1 MGKNFASI
9 DIGTHTARVLIV
21 QKLGPPGF
29 FRPLFRDRTYIR
41 LGEDFDYSGGKSIHP
56 DAISRTHKA
65 LRDFSR
71 YMEDFDV
78 HRVLAVATGV
88 VREASNRE
96 LFLDSLLTNTGVEAR
111 PIGGDEEASLTG
123 KGVLHALGVQEGRFV
138 IFDLGGGSTEFFLGG
153 SHTPVVRSIPIG
165 ALTLTQRYLKSDP
178 PGEGEISFLSG
189 YIDKALKELHSINPQ
204 GRINVTDGSLLMGTG
219 GTVTTLAAMLYGIP
233 PQEIVP
239 ERVNGLILERSAVR
253 ALFDKM
259 RKLNLEER
267 RGLSGLD
274 PGRAG
279 VILAGALVILRVLH
293 FLRSSQM
300 TVSLSD
306 LLEGI
311 LINHFEGEK
320 DD

>member
-21 QKLGPPGF
+21 QKLGPPGL
-29 FRPLFRDRTYIR
+29 FRPLFRDRTHIR
-41 LGEDFDYSGGKSIHP
+41 LGGDFDYSGAKSIHP
-56 DAISRTHKA
+56 DAISRTVKA
-65 LRDFSR
+65 LKDFSQ

-78 HRVLAVATGV
+78 HRALAVATGV

-96 LFLDSLLTNTGVEAR
+96 LFLGSLHENTGFEVR
-111 PIGGDEEASLTG
+111 PIGGDEEAHLTG
-123 KGVLHALGVQEGRFV
+123 KGVLHALGVQEGPFV
-138 IFDLGGGSTEFFLGG
+138 IFDLGGGSTEFFFGG
-153 SHTPVVRSIPIG
+153 SHTPAVRSIPIG

-178 PGEGEISFLSG
+178 PGESEISFLSG
-189 YIDKALKELHSINPQ
+189 YIDKSLKELHSINSL
-204 GRINVTDGSLLMGTG
+204 GRINITDGCLLMGTG

-233 PQEIVP
+233 AQEIVP

-253 ALFDKM
+253 ALFGKI
-259 RKLNLEER
+259 RKLDLEER
-267 RGLSGLD
+267 RGLPGLD

-279 VILAGALVILRVLH
+279 VILAGALVVLRVLSI
-293 FLRSSQM
+293 LRSSQM
-300 TVSLSD
+300 AVSLSD

-320 DD
+320 DE